1 MAPAPPRCEKCNG
14 CWNFGQGLTCDA
26 CRYCTDSKRLGGP
39 FRLKQACEYKWCLLK
54 SKKADVER
62 LGKKVMARIKAGKV
76 EPRGKSLVTKNKA
89 GKLIKVKF
97 VEEKSNTVG
106 NTRRRERKALR
117 EASPACDYERIR
129 AANIAERRELLRT
142 LDIEAGKNSL
152 AGGMSG
158 GPSKCAGRTLARRSK
173 TEWGV
178 GGKKRDEK
186 RGGPLTRARR
196 TLARRSTSEWGGVV
210 KKGCTAE
217 PDEKMGGPLYSTPT
231 RARRT
236 LARKSTSEWGGA
248 GKKGCSLEEGDV
260 LKQEQKEEDDV
271 EEVAEV
277 MEGGEAVKEETGGEE
292 DPLALPSDRDAMA
305 AGTVEQGADEAAV
318 VSDVEEIGEVEA
330 VEGVD
335 EATSLQQEE
344 GNEHSFLDSAR
355 IAKRK
360 MDQEMALLEELKQN
374 EEMKRAHLE
383 LLRAGNFEDM
393 QKLAKNE
400 AKLQIMLKSFEE
412 EKSQIIKRQQE
423 RNVKAADLEA
433 EIKADERMKLAKE
446 EELKK
451 NRAEVQ
457 AALLLFQAAAPSK

>member
-1 MAPAPPRCEKCNG
+1 ME
-14 CWNFGQGLTCDA
+14 
-26 CRYCTDSKRLGGP
+26 S
-39 FRLKQACEYKWCLLK
+39 
-54 SKKADVER
+54 
-62 LGKKVMARIKAGKV
+62 
-76 EPRGKSLVTKNKA
+76 RGKSLMTRNKA
-89 GKLIKVKF
+89 GKPITVKF
-97 VEEKSNTVG
+97 AEEGGKSTKSNTVG
-106 NTRRRERKALR
+106 NDRRRERKALR

-231 RARRT
+231 RARRA

-318 VSDVEEIGEVEA
+318 VSNVEEIGEVEA
-330 VEGVD
+330 VEAVD
-335 EATSLQQEE
+335 EVTVQSVEIYYIVYATCLQEE
-344 GNEHSFLDSAR
+344 ERNQHSFLDSAR
-355 IAKRK
+355 NAKRK
-360 MDQEMALLEELKQN
+360 MDREMASIQELKQK
-374 EEMKRAHLE
+374 EELKRAHLKV
-383 LLRAGNFEDM
+383 LKAGDLEDL
-393 QKLAKNE
+393 QNSAKTE
-400 AKLQIMLKSFEE
+400 AKFQRKKEEFEKLLKAFEE
-412 EKSQIIKRQQE
+412 EKSEIIKRQQE
-423 RNVKAADLEA
+423 RNAKVTELEA
-433 EIKADERMKLAKE
+433 ELKADERMKLAKE
-446 EELKK
+446 EELK
-451 NRAEVQ
+451 RVQAEVQ
-457 AALLLFQAAAPSK
+457 AALFFFHGAAPSK